1 MRQQDVFKKIGNILQ
16 ELNEQYEYLKTQGD
30 SIDDLEL
37 ELFAANSHFLSDHL
51 EVLRKLN
58 ASLAKSLP
66 AHEPQAATELPVTA
80 ESFEPHVIEEPATAV
95 HEPETIVEPPIAF
108 VEEVPEQEKS
118 EPEHVIE
125 LPAESADEIPEEE
138 APTLQEYFHVE
149 TPETHTEEEAEPE
162 AAPEPGG
169 GFHFDFETAE
179 QPQEDADEY
188 TSNQFQ
194 YQPEETEEETH
205 EPVIDEEAEEIV
217 ESEEHIEE
225 TPTPSFEPAE
235 QPIEI
240 ADGPAPEIDIK
251 PDTDRDTFS
260 FMRTTEPETIRHEL
274 TLDEAEAWAS
284 NDEDEAGTINA
295 SYHKEEEPEQPTV
308 AEAMA
313 ATITPEPTPEPV
325 AFKPQPEPAPIPTYQ
340 LNQTPPTAPNPEPA
354 AATEPERPLTLNER
368 LSAQAAAN
376 ASTPAASAAP
386 IKDLKSAI
394 TLNDKMLFV
403 RDLFNGYSLAY
414 SEAIEILNRF
424 NNFDDAE
431 RFLKTNYVEKNH
443 WADKPATNEKFFDLL
458 KRRFA

>member
-37 ELFAANSHFLSDHL
+37 ELFAANANFLSDHL

-58 ASLAKSLP
+58 ASLIKSLP
-66 AHEPQAATELPVTA
+66 AHDPQAATEPEVTA
-80 ESFEPHVIEEPATAV
+80 QSFEPHVIEEPTV
-95 HEPETIVEPPIAF
+95 SFNEPETIVEPPVAF
-108 VEEVPEQEKS
+108 VEEIPEQEVT
-118 EPEHVIE
+118 EPEESIE
-125 LPAESADEIPEEE
+125 LAAAFADETPEED

-194 YQPEETEEETH
+194 YQSEETEEEST
-205 EPVIDEEAEEIV
+205 EPTIDEESEEVVEAEENIA
-217 ESEEHIEE
+217 EELK
-225 TPTPSFEPAE
+225 PSFEPLE

-251 PDTDRDTFS
+251 PDTGNDTFS

-274 TLDEAEAWAS
+274 TLDEADAWAS
-284 NDEDEAGTINA
+284 NDEDEVGTINA
-295 SYHKEEEPEQPTV
+295 GYHKEEEPEQPTV

-313 ATITPEPTPEPV
+313 ATVTPEPTPEPV
-325 AFKPQPEPAPIPTYQ
+325 SFTPQPEPASIPTYQ
-340 LNQTPPTAPNPEPA
+340 LNHTPPPTPA
-354 AATEPERPLTLNER
+354 AEPPAAEPERPLTLNER

-376 ASTPAASAAP
+376 VASTPAASAAP

>member
-16 ELNEQYEYLKTQGD
+16 ELNEQYEYLKTQVD

-58 ASLAKSLP
+58 ATLTKSLP
-66 AHEPQAATELPVTA
+66 ANEAQTATEPQAPEQ
-80 ESFEPHVIEEPATAV
+80 SFEPHTIEEQGATIDEA
-95 HEPETIVEPPIAF
+95 ETIVEPPIPF
-108 VEEVPEQEKS
+108 VEEIPEQEVN
-118 EPEHVIE
+118 EPEQSIE
-125 LPAESADEIPEEE
+125 PSATFDDETQEE

-149 TPETHTEEEAEPE
+149 TPEPHTEEETEPE

-169 GFHFDFETAE
+169 GFHFDFETAP

-188 TSNQFQ
+188 TSAQFQ
-194 YQPEETEEETH
+194 YQPEETEGESA
-205 EPVIDEEAEEIV
+205 EPTIDEESEEVVEAEENLA
-217 ESEEHIEE
+217 EA
-225 TPTPSFEPAE
+225 PKPSFEPVE

-251 PDTDRDTFS
+251 PDTGNDMFS
-260 FMRTTEPETIRHEL
+260 FMRTTEPETMRHEL

-284 NDEDEAGTINA
+284 DDEDEAGTINT
-295 SYHKEEEPEQPTV
+295 SYHQEEEPEQPTV

-313 ATITPEPTPEPV
+313 TTVTPEPI
-325 AFKPQPEPAPIPTYQ
+325 AFTPEPAPIPTYQ
-340 LNQTPPTAPNPEPA
+340 LNHTPPPVPTPEPA
-354 AATEPERPLTLNER
+354 PATEPERPPTLNER
-368 LSAQAAAN
+368 LSAQAAAS
-376 ASTPAASAAP
+376 ASTPAASVAP

-458 KRRFA
+458 RRRFA